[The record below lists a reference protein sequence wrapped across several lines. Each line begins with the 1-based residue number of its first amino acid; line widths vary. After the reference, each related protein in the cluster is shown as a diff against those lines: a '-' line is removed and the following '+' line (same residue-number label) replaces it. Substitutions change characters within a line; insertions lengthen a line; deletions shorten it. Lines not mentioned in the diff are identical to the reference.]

1 MFTAAQIAERLG
13 GTVVGDPATP
23 LTGFAPAHTAKPG
36 DLTFAENEVFFQ
48 AAEGSAAAAILVAGD
63 WPPAQKTLIRV
74 ANARLAFAQVLPLF
88 FPEPAYAAGVHPTAV
103 VSARATVHPTAHV
116 GPHCVVEDGVRIG
129 ARTALLGGNH
139 VGADCELGEDCRLF
153 PNVVLYARTRLGDR
167 VRLHAGTVI
176 GADGYGYVQD
186 GGVHR
191 KVQQIGTV
199 IIHDDVE
206 IGANCTI
213 DRGAL
218 GATVIGQG
226 TKIDNLVQVGHNVVI
241 GEHCLIVSQVGIA
254 GSTRLGNHVTVAGQA
269 GLAGHLKIGHRAT
282 ISAQSGVMSHIPDGE
297 KWLGSPAAPDRLMK
311 RVYLAWQRLPDL
323 LRRVASLEARLGV
336 KDAATD
342 DAPPPAADADLP
354 LGASSEASTP
364 RRP

>member
-13 GTVVGDPATP
+13 GTVAGDPATP

-36 DLTFAENEVFFQ
+36 DLTFAENEIFFQ
-48 AAEGSAAAAILVAGD
+48 AAEGSAAAAILVAGE
-63 WPPAQKTLIRV
+63 WASTGKTLIRV
-74 ANARLAFAQVLPLF
+74 PNARIAFAQVLPLF
-88 FPEPAYAAGVHPTAV
+88 FPEPVYAAGVHPTAV
-103 VSARATVHPTAHV
+103 VSPQAVLHPTAHV
-116 GPHCVVEDGVRIG
+116 GPHCVVDDGVRIG

-139 VGADCELGEDCRLF
+139 IGADCELGADCRLF

-176 GADGYGYVQD
+176 GADGYGYVQEN
-186 GGVHR
+186 GVHR

-206 IGANCTI
+206 IGANSTI

-226 TKIDNLVQVGHNVVI
+226 TKIDNLVQIGHNVVI
-241 GEHCLIVSQVGIA
+241 GEHCLLISQVGIA
-254 GSTRLGNHVTVAGQA
+254 GSTRVGNHVTIAGQA

-282 ISAQSGVMSHIPDGE
+282 ISAQSGVMNHIPDGE
-297 KWLGSPAAPDRLMK
+297 KWLGAPAAPDRLMK
-311 RVYLAWQRLPDL
+311 RQYLALQRLPEL
-323 LRRVASLEARLGV
+323 LRRVAELEANAGLADGM
-336 KDAATD
+336 TD
-342 DAPPPAADADLP
+342 E
-354 LGASSEASTP
+354 GQGG
-364 RRP
+364 